1 VGILAVEAVVYLIFG
16 SGEEQ
21 SWNRSNGTITSPDN
35 SMVDP
40 ELLMKQESKEIT
52 EL

>member
-21 SWNRSNGTITSPDN
+21 SWNRSNDTDN
-35 SMVDP
+35 SVVDP
-40 ELLMKQESKEIT
+40 ELLTKQESKEIT

>member
-1 VGILAVEAVVYLIFG
+1 VYFIFG

-21 SWNRSNGTITSPDN
+21 SWNRSNDTVMPADN
-35 SMVDP
+35 NTVDP
-40 ELLMKQESKEIT
+40 EFLNKQESKEIT